1 MRFPEQCSSI
11 EEGLFVGM
19 VGVMFENELDDS
31 PPIYPVSFYI
41 VGMYKLIDSVCNP
54 LRQYLVDSRSSSRS
68 S

>member
-19 VGVMFENELDDS
+19 VGTMFENELDDS

-41 VGMYKLIDSVCNP
+41 VGMYKLTDSVCNP
-54 LRQYLVDSRSSSRS
+54 LRR
-68 S
+68 